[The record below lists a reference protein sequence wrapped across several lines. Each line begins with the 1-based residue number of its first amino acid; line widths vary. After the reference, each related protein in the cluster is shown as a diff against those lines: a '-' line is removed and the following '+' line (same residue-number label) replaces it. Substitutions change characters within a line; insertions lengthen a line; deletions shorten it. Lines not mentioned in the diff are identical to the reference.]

1 MKKEKKKGNKK
12 RKIQKKSNNNKKHL
26 FFSFFSMEKHIL
38 FENSE
43 KPSLYQLSQF
53 FRVAGYLKLSNVEK
67 TSFIA
72 QEMKFSIKYFF
83 SKYDQICRKLRI

>member
-1 MKKEKKKGNKK
+1 
-12 RKIQKKSNNNKKHL
+12 
-26 FFSFFSMEKHIL
+26 MEKHIL
-38 FENSE
+38 FENSVSK

-53 FRVAGYLKLSNVEK
+53 FRVAGYLKRSNVEK

-83 SKYDQICRKLRI
+83 SKCDQIRGFLRIW